1 MCVDKIPACRCA
13 VHVSLPL
20 DNPLC
25 VNLFCIISWSI
36 PKHFRSGC
44 VFTFLNHNKA
54 NYVLGGTA
62 GVLATTC
69 VQPMDLVKTRM
80 QLR

>member
-1 MCVDKIPACRCA
+1 MVDTKSFPKWVCLLINTG
-13 VHVSLPL
+13 HVQ
-20 DNPLC
+20 
-25 VNLFCIISWSI
+25 
-36 PKHFRSGC
+36 
-44 VFTFLNHNKA
+44 A

-80 QLR
+80 QLRYEKRLFGCEL

>member
-1 MCVDKIPACRCA
+1 MGEKY
-13 VHVSLPL
+13 
-20 DNPLC
+20 
-25 VNLFCIISWSI
+25 F
-36 PKHFRSGC
+36 
-44 VFTFLNHNKA
+44 FTRYVKA

-80 QLR
+80 QLRYLVEKVGNL

>member
-1 MCVDKIPACRCA
+1 MHYV
-13 VHVSLPL
+13 
-20 DNPLC
+20 
-25 VNLFCIISWSI
+25 
-36 PKHFRSGC
+36 
-44 VFTFLNHNKA
+44 KA

-80 QLR
+80 QLRYVSKMESNM

>member
-1 MCVDKIPACRCA
+1 MEMDEPQ
-13 VHVSLPL
+13 
-20 DNPLC
+20 
-25 VNLFCIISWSI
+25 
-36 PKHFRSGC
+36 
-44 VFTFLNHNKA
+44 A

-80 QLR
+80 QLRSSLCTRLIQ